1 MIVLLGMSE
10 CVEEDRRDVVI
21 DEGVAVPPAVTDG
34 LHQVGFPQHPQMMR
48 DQRLRGLQKLDE
60 LGDVRG

>member
-21 DEGVAVPPAVTDG
+21 DKGVAVPPAVTDG
-34 LHQVGFPQHPQMMR
+34 LHQVGFPQYPQMMR
-48 DQRLRGLQKLDE
+48 DQRLRGL
-60 LGDVRG
+60 